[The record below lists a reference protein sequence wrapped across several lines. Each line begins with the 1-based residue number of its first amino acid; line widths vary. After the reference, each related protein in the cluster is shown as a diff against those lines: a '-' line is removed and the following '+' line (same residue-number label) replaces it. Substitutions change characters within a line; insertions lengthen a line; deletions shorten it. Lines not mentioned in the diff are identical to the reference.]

1 MIGVTVSHY
10 RILEKLGSGGMGVV
24 YKAEDTRL
32 GRTVA
37 LKFLPEDYAADPA
50 VLERFQREARAASAL
65 NHPNICVVYD
75 VGEHE
80 GRPFLAMELLEGQTL
95 RDRISGKSLKTDE
108 LVDLAI
114 QIADALDA
122 AHAKGIVHR
131 DIKPANIFVTRRGQA
146 KILDFG
152 LAKVAAEPEHG
163 STPTSAA
170 TEAMLTSPGSAM
182 GTVAYMSPEQ
192 ALGEELDVRTDLFS
206 FGVVLYE
213 MATGAR
219 PFNGNTTA
227 AVFDAILHKAPVAPV
242 ELNREIPGQLAE
254 IINKAL
260 EKDRDLRSQTAA
272 ELRADLKRLKR
283 DLASGK
289 SAEAA
294 STPPA
299 RPQVQ
304 SVPVRTRWPW
314 TIAALGLVLAAVAG
328 TAWILSRRP
337 ESLRQF
343 NQRRLTAN
351 PQDLPVN
358 FPAISPDGKYLGYS
372 DQSGIHIQ
380 LLGTGETQTVP
391 MPPGVPAEQG
401 YWYFN
406 SWYPDST
413 RFVAG
418 LGVLGQGGSLWSVPI
433 LGGAPRKIADG
444 VESQGIVSPDGS
456 YITYMAEPLE
466 NGYRSIWL
474 MGPQGEAPHKI
485 LTAGEQSAYIAA
497 SWSPTGRRIAYGNV
511 RLEGDHVVE
520 SVQTCDLNG
529 ANNTQIISDLHL
541 RSYCWVSRERFVYS
555 RADGVGSSSAFNL
568 WEIRVDG
575 ETGAPRD
582 RPRRL
587 TDWSGFWVF
596 GLTATADGRHLAF
609 SRGNSHQTVFVG
621 DLTNDGNR
629 LLNVHRLTA
638 DEYANQPTAW
648 TADSREVIFGSDRS
662 GGFNIYKQ
670 ALDRSTPQLVGTSS
684 DPSAGWFRLSP
695 DGSWIIFAA
704 HPSNAPVG
712 TLREFYRLSVSG
724 GAPQALFEVR
734 FLNDLRCSGRAA
746 NVCIYSSRSPDQR
759 DLTLTAFDPMDGKG
773 KLLLHIPTEPDGD
786 YHWAISPDGLQ
797 IAYLKEHWNADQIHF
812 IPLHGGETRTITL
825 KAHFLLSSLD
835 WAPDSRSMF
844 IATQSANGSTLLH
857 VDLKGNVQPI
867 WQQTQSDRI
876 WGVPSPD
883 GRHMAMQGTS
893 SNANVWMIDN
903 F

>member
-37 LKFLPEDYAADPA
+37 LKFLPEDYARDQA

-80 GRPFLAMELLEGQTL
+80 GRPFLAMELLEGQNL
-95 RDRISGKSLKTDE
+95 RERISGKPLKTNE

-170 TEAMLTSPGSAM
+170 TEAMLTSPGTAM

-192 ALGEELDVRTDLFS
+192 ALGEELDARTDLFS

-242 ELNREIPGQLAE
+242 ELNPETPAKLAE

-260 EKDRDLRSQTAA
+260 EKDRDLRCQTAA

-283 DLASGK
+283 DATSGK
-289 SAEAA
+289 SVAATAAVQLPTARARRRWPMAAAAVVVVVAA
-294 STPPA
+294 SVGITWF
-299 RPQVQ
+299 V
-304 SVPVRTRWPW
+304 
-314 TIAALGLVLAAVAG
+314 
-328 TAWILSRRP
+328 SRRP
-337 ESLRQF
+337 EPLPQF

-351 PQDLPVN
+351 PQDMPVN
-358 FPAISPDGKYLGYS
+358 YAAISPDGKYLGYS
-372 DQSGIHIQ
+372 DQRGIHIQ
-380 LLGTGETQTVP
+380 LLGTGETQNVP
-391 MPPGVPAEQG
+391 MPPGVPAEQS

-413 RFVAG
+413 RFVAS

-433 LGGAPRKIADG
+433 LGGAPRKIAEG
-444 VESQGIVSPDGS
+444 LESPGNVSPDGS
-456 YITYMAEPLE
+456 YIAYMAEPVE

-474 MGPQGEAPHKI
+474 MGPQGESPHKI
-485 LTAGEQSAYIAA
+485 LTAGEQSAFMAA
-497 SWSPTGRRIAYGNV
+497 AWSPTARRIVYPYV
-511 RLEGDHVVE
+511 HQEGDHLVV
-520 SVQTCDLNG
+520 SVETCDLNG
-529 ANNTQIISDLHL
+529 ANKTQIISDFYLQY
-541 RSYCWVSRERFVYS
+541 YCWVSRERFVYS
-555 RADGVGSSSAFNL
+555 RAEGFGSSPVVNL
-568 WEIRVDG
+568 WEMKVDG
-575 ETGAPRD
+575 ETGAPRGK
-582 RPRRL
+582 PRRL
-587 TDWSGFWVF
+587 TDWSGFWVL

-609 SRGNSHQTVFVG
+609 SRWNFHQTVFVG

-629 LLNVHRLTA
+629 LLHAHRLTV
-638 DEYANQPTAW
+638 DEYINQPNTW

-662 GGFNIYKQ
+662 GGTGIYKQ
-670 ALDRSTPQLVGTSS
+670 ALDGNTPQLVGTSL
-684 DPSAGWFRLSP
+684 DPDAGWFRLSP
-695 DGSWIIFAA
+695 DGSWIFFAA
-704 HPSNAPVG
+704 HPSNALSE
-712 TLREFYRLSVSG
+712 TLRRIYRVPVSG
-724 GAPQALFEVR
+724 GAPQPLFEVR
-734 FLNDLRCSGRAA
+734 GFHDLRCSDRAA
-746 NVCIYSSRSPDQR
+746 NVCVYGARSQDQR
-759 DLTLTAFDPMDGKG
+759 EMVVTAFDAIAGKG
-773 KLLLHIPTEPDGD
+773 KELLRFPTEPNGN

-797 IAYLKEHWNADQIHF
+797 IAYLKQHWNADQIHF
-812 IPLHGGETRTITL
+812 IPLNGGGPRTITL
-825 KAHFLLSSLD
+825 KGHFLLSSLD
-835 WAPDSRSMF
+835 WTPDSKSMF
-844 IATQSANGSTLLH
+844 IATESANGSTLLH
-857 VDLKGNVQPI
+857 VDLKGNVQPV
-867 WQQTQSDRI
+867 WQQTESGSI
-876 WGVPSPD
+876 WGIPSPD
-883 GRHMAMQGTS
+883 GHHIAMQGTT
-893 SNANVWMIDN
+893 SNANVWVIDN